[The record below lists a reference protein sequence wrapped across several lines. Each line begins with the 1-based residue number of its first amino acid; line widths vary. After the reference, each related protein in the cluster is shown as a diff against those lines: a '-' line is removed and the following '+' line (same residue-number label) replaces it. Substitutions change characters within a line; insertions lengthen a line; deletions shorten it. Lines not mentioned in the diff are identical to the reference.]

1 MTKVPKDY
9 MILSQMMII
18 TGLLDHTRENLE
30 NTCFEDEDELDS
42 LLETLIQGCNIAVLR
57 MKNGLKEAQEEEECG
72 CY

>member
-1 MTKVPKDY
+1 MTKLSKDY

-30 NTCFEDEDELDS
+30 DTCFEDEDELDS

-57 MKNGLKEAQEEEECG
+57 MKNLLKEAEKEEYG
-72 CY
+72 RY

>member
-42 LLETLIQGCNIAVLR
+42 LLETLIQGCNVAVLR
-57 MKNGLKEAQEEEECG
+57 MENLLKEAQEEEEYG
-72 CY
+72 RY

>member
-1 MTKVPKDY
+1 MIKVPKDY

-30 NTCFEDEDELDS
+30 DTCFEDEDELDS

-57 MKNGLKEAQEEEECG
+57 MKNLLKEAEKEEYG
-72 CY
+72 RY